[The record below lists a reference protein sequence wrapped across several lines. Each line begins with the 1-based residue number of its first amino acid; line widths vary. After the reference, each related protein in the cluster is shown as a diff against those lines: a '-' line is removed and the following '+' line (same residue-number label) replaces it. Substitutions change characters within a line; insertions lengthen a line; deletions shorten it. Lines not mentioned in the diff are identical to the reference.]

1 MVKLYMFCPNISR
14 LLLYINKLAP
24 TKEVLDLQ
32 SKQTNKMKQ
41 TAELF

>member
-1 MVKLYMFCPNISR
+1 MVKLYMFCPYISR
-14 LLLYINKLAP
+14 LLLYTNKLAP

-41 TAELF
+41 IAELF